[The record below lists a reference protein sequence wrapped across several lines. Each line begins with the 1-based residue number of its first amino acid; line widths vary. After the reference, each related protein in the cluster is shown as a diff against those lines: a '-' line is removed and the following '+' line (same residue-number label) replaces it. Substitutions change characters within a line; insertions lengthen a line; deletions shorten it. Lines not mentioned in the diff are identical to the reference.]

1 MHAIIPIIIILITSL
16 IVSHFSNKI
25 GIPAV
30 LGVLVLG
37 VILGP
42 GVLNIIKPTHLI
54 ESFAEIGVI
63 LLMFIAGLESDL
75 KLLRKFLKPS
85 INVAL
90 LGVLLPLVSVFIFN
104 YYFGF
109 PIKENIFIAI
119 VFAATSVSISVEVL
133 KSLNYLSGTT
143 GTVILGAA
151 VADDIIAIFLLSVV
165 TGSMTGSFSILK
177 IVQMVLI
184 WIVFFIFT
192 YFLVTKIIPFLNKLS
207 TNLIASQSST
217 INAIVICFLTA
228 FLADWVNLDA
238 VLGAFIAGIAYSEVS
253 NSDEINKSIQTIGYS
268 IFIPIFFVSIG
279 LNLSFAS
286 FTKDIVLILTLTVIA
301 ILGKLLGAGFGAK
314 LSGFSLDD
322 SYIVGAGMMSRGE
335 MALIIAQTGFSAGL
349 MTGEYY
355 SAIIFTIVLTTLL
368 SPLIL
373 KHAVQRTSKKM

>member
-151 VADDIIAIFLLSVV
+151 VADDMIAIFLLSVV